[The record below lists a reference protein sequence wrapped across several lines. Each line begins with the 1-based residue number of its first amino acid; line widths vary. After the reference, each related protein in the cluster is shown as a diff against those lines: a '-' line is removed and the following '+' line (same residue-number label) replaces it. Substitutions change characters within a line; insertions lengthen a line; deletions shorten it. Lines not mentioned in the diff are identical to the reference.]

1 MQVDDFM
8 KEIKGIDL
16 ELESNVFMLKKILD
30 FSNFLDD
37 NKTILLL
44 NAANY
49 STDAEAECQL
59 NDFLTQKCKIQLDL
73 ENKKKEIAELD
84 ASIKLLE
91 ARVARRGKE
100 SIETLKREHSRE
112 AMNSQEIAY
121 SLDKIGKLE
130 SELD

>member
-1 MQVDDFM
+1 MQVDDLM
-8 KEIKGIDL
+8 REIKGIDL